1 MIHALDYECLG
12 TISAAER
19 EFLALSFILALHN
32 ISGFKSGLII
42 DTPVARVSDENRE
55 NFGNI
60 FSKIGEKK
68 QIILLF
74 TPSEY
79 SKEIS
84 KSLDVVASN
93 RYKFSLFSGEKE
105 SRLEEL

>member
-1 MIHALDYECLG
+1 MLSI
-12 TISAAER
+12 TNVSVPISAAER

-55 NFGNI
+55 NFGKI
-60 FSKIGEKK
+60 FSKISEKK
-68 QIILLF
+68 QTILLF

-79 SKEIS
+79 SEDIS
-84 KSLDVVASN
+84 KYLDTIASG
-93 RYKFSLFSGEKE
+93 RYKFSLSSDEKV
-105 SRLEEL
+105 SRLEVL